1 MYDQLPYVILLFAL
15 FVLPRVLIRA
25 RIPAAITS
33 FGIGFGCTQ
42 LDLFQSDPTIMLLSM
57 FGIVSLFLLAGLEAD
72 LKSLKD
78 ETSILAQHLLISLI
92 SILFF
97 AYILDQYVGIAMRES
112 SLIML
117 ALLTPSTGFIL
128 DSLGGLQMDDHER
141 FWIKSK
147 AIATELLALGML
159 FVVLQSTAIVSFA
172 SSSAVLALMIVGLPV
187 LFKIFSHYVM
197 PYAPRSE
204 FTFLLM
210 TAVVCAFI
218 TKKLGVY
225 YLVGAFVVG
234 LAAQRFQKK
243 LPSIASEK
251 MLHAVELFSSF
262 FVPFYFFYAG
272 LKIQPGDFTKQS
284 LIIAGGMLLIFVPFR
299 VIKIMLHR
307 RLALKES
314 LTRSMRIGITMTPT
328 LVFTLVIAD
337 ILRERFLIDSAI
349 YGGLILYAIFNTV
362 LPSFLYHDPTPE
374 FEEHNLSELDFL
386 ELEG

>member
-1 MYDQLPYVILLFAL
+1 
-15 FVLPRVLIRA
+15 
-25 RIPAAITS
+25 
-33 FGIGFGCTQ
+33 
-42 LDLFQSDPTIMLLSM
+42 
-57 FGIVSLFLLAGLEAD
+57 
-72 LKSLKD
+72 
-78 ETSILAQHLLISLI
+78 
-92 SILFF
+92 
-97 AYILDQYVGIAMRES
+97 
-112 SLIML
+112 
-117 ALLTPSTGFIL
+117 
-128 DSLGGLQMDDHER
+128 
-141 FWIKSK
+141 
-147 AIATELLALGML
+147 
-159 FVVLQSTAIVSFA
+159 
-172 SSSAVLALMIVGLPV
+172 
-187 LFKIFSHYVM
+187 
-197 PYAPRSE
+197 
-204 FTFLLM
+204 
-210 TAVVCAFI
+210 
-218 TKKLGVY
+218 
-225 YLVGAFVVG
+225 
-234 LAAQRFQKK
+234 
-243 LPSIASEK
+243 
-251 MLHAVELFSSF
+251 VELFSSF